1 MSIRSQNIGYFI
13 SYIGFRVSF
22 IKEIALLLYM
32 KITTE
37 KIKSMK
43 GKEKI
48 AVLTAYD
55 YSTAKAMDECGM
67 DIILVGDSLGMVVL
81 GYGNT
86 LSVTMDDMIRHTGA
100 VARGTKNA
108 LIVADMPVNSY
119 NDREMA
125 ALNAEALIKSGA
137 DTVKIENEPE
147 IAKSLV
153 ENKIDVMGHIGLTP
167 QTATNFKVQ
176 GKDEETANKLIK
188 LAKEL
193 EQAGCYSIVLECIP
207 EQLAKKITESI
218 FVPTIG
224 IGAGSYCDGQV
235 LVTNDMLGLYDKF
248 TPKFVKKYVNLSLEM
263 KNALKNYIKDVKE
276 GKFPE
281 DGHSFH

>member
-1 MSIRSQNIGYFI
+1 
-13 SYIGFRVSF
+13 
-22 IKEIALLLYM
+22 M
-32 KITTE
+32 KTTIE

-55 YSTAKAMDECGM
+55 YSTAKSMDECGI
-67 DIILVGDSLGMVVL
+67 DIILIGDSLGMVVL
-81 GYGNT
+81 GYENT
-86 LSVTMDDMIRHTGA
+86 LSVTMGDMIRHTGA

-108 LIVADMPVNSY
+108 LVVADMPVNSY
-119 NDREMA
+119 NGKESA

-147 IAKSLV
+147 IAQFLV

-176 GKDEETANKLIK
+176 GKDKETANKLVK

-193 EQAGCYSIVLECIP
+193 ENAGCYSLVLECVP
-207 EQLAKKITESI
+207 VELAKKITESI
-218 FVPTIG
+218 SIPTIG
-224 IGAGSYCDGQV
+224 IGAGAYCDGQV
-235 LVTNDMLGLYDKF
+235 LVSNDMVGLYGRF
-248 TPKFVKKYVNLSLEM
+248 TPKFVKKYADLGKEM
-263 KNALKNYIKDVKE
+263 KKSFENYVKDVKKE
-276 GKFPE
+276 NFPKE
-281 DGHSFH
+281 EHSFH